1 MVEEKGNVQTKTG
14 SRNLPI
20 IHFNKELWFYTK
32 KDILLQYKKFFAKP
46 SFLKSFPAPMGL

>member
-1 MVEEKGNVQTKTG
+1 LKKKGTFKQTKTG

-20 IHFNKELWFYTK
+20 IHFNKVLLFYTK